1 MNPAPA
7 EPGIARRELLEATAL
22 PALPTAVSDIAA
34 AWRQAEVRQPMDADV
49 AVVVRDVS
57 HSLLR
62 ATLTYFVQS
71 GLRVRDRERLVR
83 QLRYLSH
90 RLDMREYVRTVQLV
104 GIETLVRHLNDEVG
118 LRRGEQSH
126 LRSSAERVAMIM
138 TSAQGNDPPTQVDVL
153 RRLQSTGFDL
163 R

>member
-1 MNPAPA
+1 
-7 EPGIARRELLEATAL
+7 
-22 PALPTAVSDIAA
+22 
-34 AWRQAEVRQPMDADV
+34 MDADV